1 MKILV
6 SCPPMLGML
15 DEFLP
20 FATTM
25 GLTLVPAKVTQT
37 LSEEDLMA
45 QLPHYDGWIIGD
57 DPATRRVFEVGK
69 AGKLKAAVKW
79 GIGIDNVDFD
89 ACRELD
95 IPVINTPLMFGK
107 EVADVALGYVIGL
120 ARQLFF
126 IDREVRL
133 NHAWPKPAGTSLAGK
148 KIAVVGLGD
157 IGSNLVK
164 RLIACDM
171 VVTGYD
177 PSTISLSENVVRHN
191 WPEGIGEQDF
201 IVFTCSLNEAT
212 FHMLN
217 SATLSLCKD
226 GVFVVNVARGPLID
240 EPALIDAL
248 KLGKVKAV
256 ALDVFEEEPLPR
268 NSKLKDMPSCIFGTH
283 NGSNTKEAVI
293 RASYIAIERMYK
305 FLSNKMDGNK

>member
-20 FATTM
+20 FAAAK

-37 LSEEDLMA
+37 LSEKDLIT
-45 QLPHYDGWIIGD
+45 QLQLYDGWIIGD
-57 DPATRRVFEVGK
+57 DPATRQVFVAGK
-69 AGKLKAAVKW
+69 SGKLKAAVKW
-79 GIGIDNVDFD
+79 GIGTDNVDFV
-89 ACRELD
+89 ACKELN

-107 EVADVALGYVIGL
+107 EVADVALGYIIGL

-133 NHAWPKPAGTSLAGK
+133 NVGWPKPAGMSLAGK

-164 RLIACDM
+164 RLLACEM

-177 PSTISLSENVVRHN
+177 PSTTVLTENIVRRN
-191 WPEGIGEQDF
+191 WPEGISEQDF

-212 FHMLN
+212 YHMLN
-217 SATLSLCKD
+217 SEVFSMCKD

-248 KLGKVKAV
+248 EVGKVKAA
-256 ALDVFEEEPLPR
+256 ALDVFEDEPLSQ
-268 NSKLKDMPSCIFGTH
+268 NSKLKEMPLCILGTH
-283 NGSNTKEAVI
+283 NGSNTREAVI
-293 RASYIAIERMYK
+293 RASHIAIERMHK
-305 FLSNKMDGNK
+305 FLSDQVDGN